1 MSITDLVSGIFK
13 PFSDLVDNVHTSTE
27 EKLTLR
33 NKLAEIVTAVELQVL
48 ELTKQLVSAQQTI
61 IVAEANGQS
70 WLQRNWRPLTMVN
83 FLILINLDYFGILNH
98 PLSERV
104 WDVITIGL
112 GGYVVG
118 RSVEKVAGSLK
129 TILK

>member
-104 WDVITIGL
+104 WDGITIGL